1 MDFGKERLRH
11 LLACFTY
18 KHREEALLVFSF
30 PLLSASEASL
40 LPAHTIWHP
49 ENRMSAPLAAKEDR
63 NVLNICH
70 IPWLVLTELFGM
82 ELWGAMELCKAERR
96 EKHLQQS
103 IVFLEVN
110 VELQDWD
117 KKMHHDDTFD
127 NAFYANKEEVN
138 Y

>member
-1 MDFGKERLRH
+1 MRLRH
-11 LLACFTY
+11 ILACFTY
-18 KHREEALLVFSF
+18 KDREEALLVFSL

-40 LPAHTIWHP
+40 LPAHIIWHP

-63 NVLNICH
+63 NVLDICH

-82 ELWGAMELCKAERR
+82 EMRGGMELCKTESR
-96 EKHLQQS
+96 EKCLQQS
-103 IVFLEVN
+103 IVFLDVN

-117 KKMHHDDTFD
+117 RKMHHDDTFD